1 MFRIL
6 DKLWFINFSFFIKTL
21 FPEIETCSLIHFFPF
36 HSFFILSSTLRFDAL
51 SICFYVVSLKTSVAF
66 QLSLTHILMHNIM
79 QKIIIAL
86 FEKKKH
92 LMIQNLNERL
102 KSKCFFALWNQI
114 GCRFWCLETLC
125 IIKIPHLN
133 QIDWKK

>member
-21 FPEIETCSLIHFFPF
+21 FPEIETCPLIHFFPF
-36 HSFFILSSTLRFDAL
+36 HSFILRSTLRFDAL
-51 SICFYVVSLKTSVAF
+51 SICFYVVSLKPSVAF

-86 FEKKKH
+86 FEKKT
-92 LMIQNLNERL
+92 LNDPKLKRKVEIKMLFHSLKPDRL
-102 KSKCFFALWNQI
+102 S
-114 GCRFWCLETLC
+114 FWCLETLC

>member
-1 MFRIL
+1 
-6 DKLWFINFSFFIKTL
+6 
-21 FPEIETCSLIHFFPF
+21 
-36 HSFFILSSTLRFDAL
+36 
-51 SICFYVVSLKTSVAF
+51 
-66 QLSLTHILMHNIM
+66 M

-102 KSKCFFALWNQI
+102 KSKCLFHSLKPD
-114 GCRFWCLETLC
+114 RLSFWCLETLC

-133 QIDWKK
+133 QID

>member
-21 FPEIETCSLIHFFPF
+21 FPSIETCSLTNFFPF

-51 SICFYVVSLKTSVAF
+51 QICFYVVSLKTSVAF

-86 FEKKKH
+86 FEKK
-92 LMIQNLNERL
+92 LNDPKLKRKVEIKMLFRSLKPDRL
-102 KSKCFFALWNQI
+102 S
-114 GCRFWCLETLC
+114 FWCLETLC